1 MAAPTPTASQQS
13 LATRRLLLE
22 PRTVAD
28 NASCFELDSDAEV
41 VRFIAVPWADEAEHK
56 AFIEARTRGPYPLG
70 QGYWTIRQKSE
81 PTRFLGWV
89 LLMPLDAMGPEIE
102 IGWRLR
108 RDAWGVGRATEAARA
123 VLDHAFVTL
132 GLPEVVA
139 DIHPEN
145 RRSIRVAEKI
155 GLILRGRR
163 LHHGEPHLHYAM
175 TSAEYRVAA
184 GRL

>member
-41 VRFIAVPWADEAEHK
+41 VRFIAVPWADEAEQK

-81 PTRFLGWV
+81 PTRFLGWI

-108 RDAWGVGRATEAARA
+108 RDAWGAGRATEAARA
-123 VLDHAFVTL
+123 VLDHAFISL

>member
-13 LATRRLLLE
+13 FATRRLLLE
-22 PRTVAD
+22 PRTMAD

-41 VRFIAVPWADEAEHK
+41 VRFIPLPWADEAEHK
-56 AFIEARTRGPYPLG
+56 AFIEARTCGPYPLG

-81 PTRFLGWV
+81 PTRFVGWV
-89 LLMPLDAMGPEIE
+89 LLMPLDAVGPEIE

-108 RDAWGVGRATEAARA
+108 RDAWGAGRATEAARA
-123 VLDHAFVTL
+123 VLDHAFMIL
-132 GLPEVVA
+132 ALPEVVA
-139 DIHPEN
+139 DIHPAN
-145 RRSIRVAEKI
+145 MRSIRVAEKI

-163 LHHGEPHLHYAM
+163 LHHGEPHLHYAV

>member
-1 MAAPTPTASQQS
+1 
-13 LATRRLLLE
+13 
-22 PRTVAD
+22 
-28 NASCFELDSDAEV
+28 
-41 VRFIAVPWADEAEHK
+41 
-56 AFIEARTRGPYPLG
+56 
-70 QGYWTIRQKSE
+70 
-81 PTRFLGWV
+81 
-89 LLMPLDAMGPEIE
+89 MPLDAMGPEIE

-108 RDAWGVGRATEAARA
+108 RDAWGAGRATEAARA
-123 VLDHAFVTL
+123 LDHAFITL

-163 LHHGEPHLHYAM
+163 LHHGEPHLHYAV
-175 TSAEYRVAA
+175 TSAEYRAAA